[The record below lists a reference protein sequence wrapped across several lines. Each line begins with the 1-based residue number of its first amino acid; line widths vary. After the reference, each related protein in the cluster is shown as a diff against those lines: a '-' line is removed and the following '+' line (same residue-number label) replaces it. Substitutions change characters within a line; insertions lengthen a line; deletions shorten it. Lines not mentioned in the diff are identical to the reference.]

1 MLVLREESAA
11 DFIEAYALV
20 KEAFTPMPYAGG
32 DEQDLVNILRELGAL
47 GLALVAELDGKVV
60 GYIAFSPARALD
72 PGQVWWALG
81 PVAFTPKYQGQG
93 IGGQLIT
100 EGLKRATAAG
110 AVGCVLTGNPAY
122 YRRFGFELAPDHV
135 PSQESA
141 EYFMLKTLADVT
153 PIGPIAFHEAFYRN
167 E

>member
-1 MLVLREESAA
+1 MLVVREESDT
-11 DFIEAYALV
+11 DFVGVYALV
-20 KEAFTPMPYAGG
+20 KEAFAPMPYAGG

-47 GLALVAELDGKVV
+47 RLALVAELDGELV
-60 GYIAFSPARALD
+60 GHIAFSPARALD

-81 PVAFTPKYQGQG
+81 PVAVAPKYQGQG

-100 EGLKRATAAG
+100 EGLQRATAAG

-135 PSQESA
+135 PPQESA

-153 PIGPIAFHEAFYRN
+153 PTGPIAFHEAFYGN
-167 E
+167 